1 MGVATLE
8 LDVNKVK
15 EEEHTLPLNEVAHG
29 ELFVKIKPSFDEVL
43 QRVNQVKNATIH
55 RSSKLSNEEQAYI
68 AERMKMAKNVLEK
81 KYGKIKKV
89 PVIAISSSGG
99 GYRAMQAAIGVL
111 SAFEKMRFLNAISY
125 IAGISGSTW
134 AITEMMTVPYEKQ
147 ETLIQEVKKNV
158 VKQVSEK
165 NFLQMTT
172 AEIKEIMDGMKR
184 KEEMGFALGPM
195 DLYELRLGQVSRI
208 TSYLLTLKD
217 FFITHEALQ

>member
-1 MGVATLE
+1 
-8 LDVNKVK
+8 
-15 EEEHTLPLNEVAHG
+15 
-29 ELFVKIKPSFDEVL
+29 
-43 QRVNQVKNATIH
+43 
-55 RSSKLSNEEQAYI
+55 
-68 AERMKMAKNVLEK
+68 
-81 KYGKIKKV
+81 
-89 PVIAISSSGG
+89 
-99 GYRAMQAAIGVL
+99 AIGVL